1 MGALAALWGASYMFI
16 KIALDDGMPAPSVVF
31 TRVLLGALVLTPIAL
46 RRGAFGGLRGLT
58 PWVLAVAAAQVAVPF
73 LLITYAERW
82 IPTSLAGILV
92 ATTAIFVAILSP
104 FFDRASALH
113 GWAIGGT
120 VVGIV
125 GVTLLFGVDLSGEA
139 KLALGGAM
147 VLAASIGYAFA
158 SIWVRTKLG
167 TAQPVA
173 IAAGTLIAASLMT
186 LPPAI
191 AQAPGHTPS
200 PGAVA
205 ALIGLGAGG
214 TGIAFLI
221 YYMLI
226 ADIGASRASV
236 VAYLA
241 PGFSVFYGALFLDES
256 ITVATIAG
264 LALILLGSWIA
275 AEGRAPWQ
283 RKPVV
288 APAVSPVAARMAG
301 EPLAEDLV
309 SRT

>member
-1 MGALAALWGASYMFI
+1 
-16 KIALDDGMPAPSVVF
+16 
-31 TRVLLGALVLTPIAL
+31 
-46 RRGAFGGLRGLT
+46 
-58 PWVLAVAAAQVAVPF
+58 
-73 LLITYAERW
+73 
-82 IPTSLAGILV
+82 
-92 ATTAIFVAILSP
+92 
-104 FFDRASALH
+104 
-113 GWAIGGT
+113 
-120 VVGIV
+120 
-125 GVTLLFGVDLSGEA
+125 
-139 KLALGGAM
+139 
-147 VLAASIGYAFA
+147 
-158 SIWVRTKLG
+158 
-167 TAQPVA
+167 
-173 IAAGTLIAASLMT
+173 
-186 LPPAI
+186 
-191 AQAPGHTPS
+191 
-200 PGAVA
+200 
-205 ALIGLGAGG
+205 
-214 TGIAFLI
+214 
-221 YYMLI
+221 MLI